1 MKRLVLVFALVLA
14 IVAFTSSVYAQPA
27 KLYEVKVNGIV
38 ADPAQSI
45 YVERGQDAIVELYF
59 IGADDFNVNNVEVYD
74 GVRVEASIGGYEHG
88 KIEAYTA
95 EAFEVMEGVS
105 YRKVLRFSIPA
116 DIEANK
122 DYTLNVR
129 IWNADGEHSGTFSLR
144 VEPTRHLLSV
154 YEAIISPQKVEAG
167 KTVFVSA
174 MIENV
179 GDRKED
185 RATISISIPELGIET
200 VRFLDELINLDEN
213 NNDDDENEQVVDLA
227 LDIPENARAGE
238 YDLVIKL
245 GYNRGHTESEKTYKI
260 VVEGAEEEVAT
271 DVVVTPAQ
279 TFIANVDTVSQNV
292 AQGQGA
298 VYTLSLA
305 NLGQS
310 AKVYTFVVEGVN
322 FGTVR
327 IDPQAVTLNKDE
339 SKSVLV
345 YVSPAENAAVG
356 AKVFTVKVLDG
367 ASIAKEFTLTANVV
381 EGTNSVSGYNTF
393 KKVLEI
399 GFIVLLIILVI
410 LGIVV
415 VAKKLAG
422 NDDDDA
428 GIEGQ
433 TYY

>member
-14 IVAFTSSVYAQPA
+14 LVAFTGLVSAQPA
-27 KLYEVKVNGIV
+27 SIDQVKVNGIT
-38 ADPAQSI
+38 AIQDSI
-45 YVERGQDAIVELYF
+45 YVERGTDAIVEIFFKGLDEDLDPET
-59 IGADDFNVNNVEVYD
+59 IEVYD

-95 EAFEVMEGVS
+95 EAFEVREGVQ
-105 YRKVLRFSIPA
+105 YRKVLRFNIPA
-116 DIEANK
+116 DIDASQ

-129 IWNADGEHSGTFSLR
+129 VWDSNGEDSNEYSLR

-154 YEAIISPQKVEAG
+154 YDAIISPQKVEAG
-167 KTVFVSA
+167 KPVFVSA
-174 MIENV
+174 MVENI
-179 GDRKED
+179 GAKKED
-185 RATISISIPELGIET
+185 RATISVSIPALGVET
-200 VRFLDELINLDEN
+200 VKFLDELITLDEN
-213 NNDDDENEQVVDLA
+213 NNEDDENEQVVDLA
-227 LDIPENARAGE
+227 LEIPKSAKAGE
-238 YDLVIKL
+238 YELVISL
-245 GYNRGHTESEKTYKI
+245 AYNRGHTESEKTYKI
-260 VVEGAEEEVAT
+260 VVEGQEQV
-271 DVVVTPAQ
+271 DVTVVPAQ
-279 TFIANVDTVSQNV
+279 TAIINVDVASQNV

-305 NLGQS
+305 NLGQA
-310 AKVYTFVVEGVN
+310 AKVYTFAVEGVN
-322 FGTVR
+322 FGSVR
-327 IDPQAVTLNKDE
+327 VDPQAVTLNKDE
-339 SKSVLV
+339 SKSVLI

-356 AKVFTVKVLDG
+356 AKVFTVKVLEG
-367 ASIAKEFTLTANVV
+367 ASVAKEFTLTANVV
-381 EGTNSVSGYNTF
+381 EGAQSASGYNTF